1 MSGGISVSRIKL
13 FKACRRAYQ
22 FRYLEGLKPVEQAE
36 SLKTGTNYH
45 ELLEG
50 LYKTG
55 ELSGLGLDKE
65 SAMAV
70 AYKRY
75 IYPKFSVTASE
86 EWFEKDG
93 FIGRVDGVAE
103 DGRLVE
109 HKTASGDIGEEYE
122 FNLQWDEQILMYM
135 YLTGARSMWYT
146 VCRKPTIRQKK
157 NESDEEFFE
166 RMVRWYDEDTESKIR
181 VFEVS
186 RTDEEVEQYARELR
200 EIAEEMRTTHNLY
213 RNPCY
218 CNHWGRRC
226 EYSPICLNYDPTE
239 EYVGFRRNDE

>member
-45 ELLEG
+45 ELLEN

-70 AYKRY
+70 AYERY

-109 HKTASGDIGEEYE
+109 HKTASSDIGEEYE

-157 NESDEEFFE
+157 NESEEEFFE

>member
-1 MSGGISVSRIKL
+1 MSGGITVSRIKL

-22 FRYLEGLKPVEQAE
+22 FRYLEGLIPAE
-36 SLKTGTNYH
+36 TASALQTGISYH
-45 ELLEG
+45 EKLEQ
-50 LYKTG
+50 LYKDGYFEVT
-55 ELSGLGLDKE
+55 DYTKE
-65 SAMAV
+65 SAMAM
-70 AYKRY
+70 AYKEY
-75 IYPKFSVTASE
+75 IYPKFAVTASE

-157 NESDEEFFE
+157 NESDEEFFH
-166 RMVRWYDEDTESKIR
+166 RMVTWYDEDTESKIR

-186 RTDEEVEQYARELR
+186 RTDEEVEQYAKELR

-226 EYSPICLNYDPTE
+226 EYAPVCLYYDPNQEYIEFTKE
-239 EYVGFRRNDE
+239 EV

>member
-1 MSGGISVSRIKL
+1 MSGGITVSRIKL

-22 FRYLEGLKPVEQAE
+22 FRYLEGLIPAE
-36 SLKTGTNYH
+36 TASALQTGISYH
-45 ELLEG
+45 EKLEQ
-50 LYKTG
+50 LYKDGYFEVT
-55 ELSGLGLDKE
+55 DYTKE
-65 SAMAV
+65 SAMAM
-70 AYKRY
+70 AYKEY
-75 IYPKFSVTASE
+75 IYPKFAVTASE

-157 NESDEEFFE
+157 NELEEEFFH
-166 RMVRWYDEDTESKIR
+166 RMVTWYDKDTESKIR

-186 RTDEEVEQYARELR
+186 RTDEEVEQYAKELC

-239 EYVGFRRNDE
+239 KYVGFRRNDE

>member
-45 ELLEG
+45 ELLEN

-86 EWFEKDG
+86 EWFEKDS

-157 NESDEEFFE
+157 NESEEEFFE

-200 EIAEEMRTTHNLY
+200 EIAEEMQTTHNLY

>member
-70 AYKRY
+70 AYERY

-157 NESDEEFFE
+157 NESEEEFFD
-166 RMVRWYDEDTESKIR
+166 RMVRWYNEDTESKIR

>member
-1 MSGGISVSRIKL
+1 MSEKISVSRIKL

-45 ELLEG
+45 ELLEN

-70 AYKRY
+70 AYERY

-146 VCRKPTIRQKK
+146 VCRKPTIRRKK
-157 NESDEEFFE
+157 NESEEEFCW
-166 RMVRWYDEDTESKIR
+166 RMVTWYDEDTESKIR

-186 RTDEEVEQYARELR
+186 RTDEEVEQYARELH

-239 EYVGFRRNDE
+239 EYVGFRRDDE

>member
-22 FRYLEGLKPVEQAE
+22 FRYLEGLIPAE
-36 SLKTGTNYH
+36 TASALQTGISYH
-45 ELLEG
+45 EKLEQ
-50 LYKTG
+50 LYKDGYFEVT
-55 ELSGLGLDKE
+55 DYTKE
-65 SAMAV
+65 SAMAM
-70 AYKRY
+70 AYKEY
-75 IYPKFSVTASE
+75 IYPKFAVTASE

-146 VCRKPTIRQKK
+146 VCRKPAIRQKK
-157 NESDEEFFE
+157 NESDEEFFH
-166 RMVRWYDEDTESKIR
+166 RMVTWYDKDTESKIR

-200 EIAEEMRTTHNLY
+200 EIAKEMQTTHNLY

-226 EYSPICLNYDPTE
+226 EYSPICLNYDPNE

>member
-22 FRYLEGLKPVEQAE
+22 FRYLEGLIPAE
-36 SLKTGTNYH
+36 TASALQTGISYH
-45 ELLEG
+45 EKLG
-50 LYKTG
+50 QLYKDGYFEVT
-55 ELSGLGLDKE
+55 DYTKE
-65 SAMAV
+65 SAMAM
-70 AYKRY
+70 AYKEY

-157 NESDEEFFE
+157 NESEEEFFD
-166 RMVRWYDEDTESKIR
+166 RMVRWYGEDTESKIR

-226 EYSPICLNYDPTE
+226 EYSPICLNYDPNE

>member
-70 AYKRY
+70 AYERY

-157 NESDEEFFE
+157 NESEEEFFE